1 VSEDG
6 EIYFFHED
14 TGAVTWDRPGS
25 DSSIA
30 PVEATAQAASADSA
44 VVVQRDAPAAMST
57 LAPVESDSDAVAA
70 PLRVAPPV
78 EEVAAKH
85 SSAPSVQAAETVSGA
100 DMQAYQYALAEHKAL
115 VDLGTVL
122 QNLEISR
129 F

>member
-1 VSEDG
+1 MVAEAKR
-6 EIYFFHED
+6 
-14 TGAVTWDRPGS
+14 TAPV
-25 DSSIA
+25 
-30 PVEATAQAASADSA
+30 PVEAVSQAASAELA
-44 VVVQRDAPAAMST
+44 VVMQRDAPAALPAS
-57 LAPVESDSDAVAA
+57 APVELDSDAAAA
-70 PLRVAPPV
+70 PRRLAPPV

-85 SSAPSVQAAETVSGA
+85 SSAPSEQAAETVSDS